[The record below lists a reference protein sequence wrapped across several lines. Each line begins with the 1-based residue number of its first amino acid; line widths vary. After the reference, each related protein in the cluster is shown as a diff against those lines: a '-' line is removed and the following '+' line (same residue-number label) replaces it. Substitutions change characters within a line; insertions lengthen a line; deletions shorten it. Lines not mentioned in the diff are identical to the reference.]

1 MISLVLPEGI
11 NFDKIDK
18 KPDESLKDN
27 YTQDKSVKILNG
39 ELLCGYSS
47 VVTTAKPGLLLHKIF
62 KDYGCDACNDFLN
75 AC

>member
-1 MISLVLPEGI
+1 MFSLILPKDI

-18 KPDESLKDN
+18 KESETSKDN
-27 YTQDKSVKILNG
+27 YFKDESVKILNG

-47 VVTTAKPGLLLHKIF
+47 GITVAKPGLLLHKIF
-62 KDYGCDACNDFLN
+62 KDYGSDKCKDFLN